1 MDPTFLIAGRLTRD
15 YLLPPVG
22 LPMLDAPGGSLLYA
36 AGGLA
41 VWEKETGLIGRVGED
56 YPREWLRNL
65 EERGLD
71 VHGIK
76 ILPQSM
82 DLRAFVAYT
91 AMHERSHSN
100 PVSHFARRALT
111 FPKALLGYQS
121 TEAAYE
127 DPRQLNP
134 DLPAVTDIPKN
145 YHKARAVHLCPL
157 DFVNQSQLILALKGG
172 SIATL
177 SLDPSPHYMKPTFW
191 KDLRVVLQGVTI
203 FHPSEEELRGLFW
216 GETNDLW
223 EMAKTICEY
232 GCEIIVIKRG
242 AQGQMVYDSKSKRR
256 WEIPAYPSRM
266 ADPTGAGD
274 AFCGG
279 YLAGF
284 LKTNDA
290 LEAALYGSVSASLKV
305 EGNGPFYALDVLPG
319 LAEARLSALRE
330 LAREMP

>member
-15 YLLPPVG
+15 YLLPPLG
-22 LPMLDAPGGSLLYA
+22 LPKLDVPGGSVLYA

-41 VWEKETGLIGRVGED
+41 IWATESGLIARVGED
-56 YPREWLRNL
+56 YPRQWLRDF
-65 EERGLD
+65 EARGFD
-71 VHGIK
+71 VRGVK
-76 ILPQSM
+76 TLPQSM
-82 DLRAFVAYT
+82 DLRSFVAYT
-91 AMHERSHSN
+91 DMHEMSRGS
-100 PVSHFARRALT
+100 PVSHFARREMT

-121 TEAAYE
+121 HEESYE
-127 DPRQLNP
+127 DLRVLNP
-134 DLPAVTDIPKN
+134 DLPVATDVPRD

-157 DFVNQSQLILALKGG
+157 DFVNQSQLVLALKGG
-172 SIATL
+172 SIGTL

-191 KDLRVVLQGVTI
+191 RDLRIVLQGVTT
-203 FHPSEEELRGLFW
+203 FHPSEEELRALFW

-232 GCEIIVIKRG
+232 GCEIVVIKRG
-242 AQGQMVYDSKSKRR
+242 AQGQMVYDSKSNRR

-284 LKTNDA
+284 LKTNDP
-290 LEAALYGSVSASLKV
+290 LEAALFGSVSASLKV
-305 EGNGPFYALDVLPG
+305 EGSGPFYALDVLPG
-319 LAEARLSALRE
+319 LAQARLNALRE
-330 LAREMP
+330 LAHEVH